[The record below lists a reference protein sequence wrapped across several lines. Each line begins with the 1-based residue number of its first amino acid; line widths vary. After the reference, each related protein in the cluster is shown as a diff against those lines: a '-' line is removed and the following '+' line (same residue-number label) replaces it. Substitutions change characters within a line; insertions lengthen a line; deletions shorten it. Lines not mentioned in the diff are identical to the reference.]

1 MSRAL
6 LVLAALAALATTAT
20 AATATPAAPL
30 RADAPTLSVAPATIV
45 YGKGGVVLSGVVASR
60 KAGEEVTIL
69 SQPCRFTEPSAIA
82 TVRSGTGGAFRF
94 RAQPTLNT
102 SFRVRAEGAASRAV
116 NVRVRPIV
124 ELKRL
129 RAGRYR
135 AVVSTTNP
143 VFLAG
148 RPVLL
153 QRASGARWVTIK
165 RAALAK
171 ASGETEITVLS
182 AATFAVKT
190 TGKLRATVPPT
201 TGSCYLGA
209 SSPTLAA

>member
-1 MSRAL
+1 MTRVL
-6 LVLAALAALATTAT
+6 LLLAALAAL

-30 RADAPTLSVAPATIV
+30 RANAPTLAAAPATLD
-45 YGKGGVVLSGVVASR
+45 YGKGGVVLSGAVTSR

-69 SQPCRFTEPSAIA
+69 SQPCRFTEPSAVA
-82 TVRSGTGGAFRF
+82 TVRSGSGGTFRF
-94 RAQPTLNT
+94 RVQPMLNT
-102 SFRVRAEGAASRAV
+102 TFRVRAEGAVSRAV
-116 NVRVRPIV
+116 NVRVRPAV
-124 ELKRL
+124 ELQRL

-143 VFLAG
+143 VFLEG

-153 QRASGARWVTIK
+153 QRASGTRWVTIK
-165 RAALAK
+165 RAVLAK
-171 ASGETEITVLS
+171 ASRETEITVLS
-182 AATFAVKT
+182 AATFAVKA

>member
-1 MSRAL
+1 MTRMLA
-6 LVLAALAALATTAT
+6 VIATLAAF
-20 AATATPAAPL
+20 AATASPAAL
-30 RADAPTLSVAPATIV
+30 VRADAPTLAVAPATLV
-45 YGKGGVVLSGVVASR
+45 YGKSGVVLSGVVASR

-82 TVRSGTGGAFRF
+82 TVRSTAGGAFRF
-94 RAQPTLNT
+94 RVQPMLNT
-102 SFRVRAEGAASRAV
+102 TFRVRAEGAASRPV
-116 NVRVRPIV
+116 NVRVRPVV

-143 VFLAG
+143 VFLDG

-153 QRASGARWVTIK
+153 QRASGKRWVTIK
-165 RAALAK
+165 RATLAK
-171 ASGETEITVLS
+171 ASSETEITVLS

-190 TGKLRATVPPT
+190 TGKLRATVPMT
-201 TGSCYLGA
+201 AGSCYLGA